1 MKNTSMKMKHNF
13 KYTVLSVALVAGLSS
28 CEDFFNVLPLNE
40 IVLESYYTEENDITT
55 VINSCYA
62 GLEAPAASSGN
73 PASTINLMAAWGEMR
88 SDNMVAGTSLS
99 EDETQ
104 ILKEN
109 IMPTTKYSNW
119 SPLYVVIN
127 RCNTVMY
134 YAPIV
139 NKKDPN
145 YTDSELKAD
154 IAEVK
159 ALRALCYFY
168 LIRTFRD
175 VPFVT
180 EPSIDDSQNYRVK
193 ASSFNDILTYLIN
206 DLEGVKEDAVRRY
219 PRVLDNTS
227 KITRYSIY
235 ALLADMYLWKQDY
248 AKSIEYCDKVIAFKK
263 ELYEEEIALKG
274 NNTDLELFKEIPLI
288 SEHPSGSTRSGNV
301 ATKVFG
307 EGNSFESIFE
317 LNFEENQSVTN
328 SFISSYYSSTS
339 GSIGYFSVAPFL
351 VENVA
356 SGVNKI
362 FKITDCRSI
371 SYVEKP
377 SSSSTQY
384 AAIKYC
390 RTGVSF
396 DSPLASAT
404 ALPAVTTTRR
414 SGNFANWIVYRLSD
428 IVLMKAEAEIQLG
441 KSMINDS
448 VASSVTLKPYLQ
460 KAFTLVS
467 AVYNRANNKT
477 NLSSDTLKYSD
488 YGGSY
493 ATMEDLVMLERQR
506 ELLFEGKRWFDLL
519 RRARREG
526 NNVNL
531 ISNAIRKQTS
541 NTGAIQIKLASVDG
555 LYFPYSE
562 SELKNNPELKQ
573 NPAYD
578 TEKTSTK
585 SE

>member
-1 MKNTSMKMKHNF
+1 MKMKHNF
-13 KYTVLSVALVAGLSS
+13 KYTALSVALVAGLSS

-40 IVLESYYTEENDITT
+40 IVLESYYTEENDITS

-62 GLEAPAASSGN
+62 GLEAPG
-73 PASTINLMAAWGEMR
+73 TINLIAAWGEMR
-88 SDNMVAGTSLS
+88 SDNIVAGTSLS
-99 EDETQ
+99 EDEAQ

-127 RCNTVMY
+127 RCNTVMF

-145 YTDSELKAD
+145 YTDSELLAD
-154 IAEVK
+154 LAEVK

-168 LIRTFRD
+168 LIRAFRD

-180 EPSIDDSQNYRVK
+180 EPSIDDAQNYKIAVTP
-193 ASSFNDILTYLIN
+193 FNDILTYLIN
-206 DLEGVKEDAVRRY
+206 DLEAVKEDAVRRY

-235 ALLADMYLWKQDY
+235 ALLADLYLWKQDY
-248 AKSIEYCDKVIAFKK
+248 PKCIEYCDKVIDFKK

-274 NNTDLELFKEIPLI
+274 NNTDLELFKQIPLI
-288 SEHPSGSTRSGNV
+288 SEHPTGSTRSGNV
-301 ATKVFG
+301 ATKIFG
-307 EGNSFESIFE
+307 VGNSFESIFE
-317 LNFEENQSVTN
+317 LNFVENQSVSN
-328 SFISSYYSSTS
+328 GFISTYYSSSS
-339 GSIGYFSVAPFL
+339 GNIGYFSVPPYL
-351 VENVA
+351 VENIA

-362 FKITDCRSI
+362 FKITDCRHLASI
-371 SYVEKP
+371 EKP

-384 AAIKYC
+384 AMIKYA
-390 RTGVSF
+390 RTSVTF
-396 DSPLASAT
+396 DSPLASQT
-404 ALPAVTTTRR
+404 TLPVVTSTRR
-414 SGNFANWIVYRLSD
+414 SGSYANWIIYRLTD
-428 IVLMKAEAEIQLG
+428 IVLMKAEAEIQVG

-448 VASSVTLKPYLQ
+448 VASNVTLKPYLQ

-477 NLSSDTLKYSD
+477 ILSSDTLKYSD
-488 YGGSY
+488 LGGN
-493 ATMEDLVMLERQR
+493 AAMMEDLVLLERQR

-519 RRARREG
+519 RKARRDG
-526 NNVNL
+526 NNDYL
-531 ISNAIRKQTS
+531 SSNVIRKQTS
-541 NTGAIQIKLASVDG
+541 NTGAIQIKLTSTDG

-562 SELKNNPELKQ
+562 SELKYNPELKQ

-578 TEKTSTK
+578 TDKTTTQ

>member
-1 MKNTSMKMKHNF
+1 MKMKHNY
-13 KYTVLSVALVAGLSS
+13 KYIVFSVALIAGLSS

-40 IVLESYYTEENDITT
+40 IVLESYYTEENDISS

-62 GLEAPAASSGN
+62 GLEAPAAQSGN
-73 PASTINLMAAWGEMR
+73 PASTINLIAAWGEMR
-88 SDNMVAGTSLS
+88 SDNIVAGGSLS
-99 EDETQ
+99 EDEAQ

-127 RCNTVMY
+127 RCNTVLH

-180 EPSIDDSQNYRVK
+180 EPSIDDSQNYRVA

-206 DLEGVKEDAVRRY
+206 DLETVKEDALRRY
-219 PRVLDNTS
+219 PRVIDNTS

-248 AKSIEYCDKVIAFKK
+248 PKCIEYCDKVIAFKK

-288 SEHPSGSTRSGNV
+288 SEHPTGSTRSGNV
-301 ATKVFG
+301 ATKIFG
-307 EGNSFESIFE
+307 VGNSFESIFE
-317 LNFEENQSVTN
+317 LNYEENQSVTN
-328 SFISSYYSSTS
+328 AYISSYYSSTS
-339 GSIGYFSVAPFL
+339 GSIGSFSVAPFL
-351 VENVA
+351 VENIA
-356 SGVNKI
+356 TGVNKI
-362 FKITDCRSI
+362 FKITDCRHLESI
-371 SYVEKP
+371 EKP
-377 SSSSTQY
+377 SGSSTQY
-384 AAIKYC
+384 AMIKYA
-390 RTGVSF
+390 RTNVAF
-396 DSPLASAT
+396 DSPSASAT
-404 ALPAVTTTRR
+404 TLPSVSSTKR
-414 SGNFANWIVYRLSD
+414 SGNYANWVIYRLTD
-428 IVLMKAEAEIQLG
+428 ILLMKAEAEIQVG

-448 VASSVTLKPYLQ
+448 VAVNVTLKPYLQ

-477 NLSSDTLKYSD
+477 SLSSDTLKYSD
-488 YGGSY
+488 YGGSS
-493 ATMEDLVMLERQR
+493 ATMEDLVLLERQR
-506 ELLFEGKRWFDLL
+506 ELLFEGKRWFDLI
-519 RRARREG
+519 RKARREG
-526 NNVNL
+526 NTSYL
-531 ISNAIRKQTS
+531 SSNAIRKQTS
-541 NTGAIQIKLASVDG
+541 NTGAIQIKLTSMDG
-555 LYFPYSE
+555 IYFPYSE
-562 SELKNNPELKQ
+562 TELKNNLKLKQ
-573 NPAYD
+573 NPAYVTD
-578 TEKTSTK
+578 KTTSQ

>member
-1 MKNTSMKMKHNF
+1 MKMKQNF

-40 IVLESYYTEENDITT
+40 IVLESYYTEENDISS

-62 GLEAPAASSGN
+62 GLEAPAPQSGN
-73 PASTINLMAAWGEMR
+73 PASTINLIAAWGEMR
-88 SDNMVAGTSLS
+88 SDNIVAGTSLS
-99 EDETQ
+99 EDEAQ

-119 SPLYVVIN
+119 APLYNVIN
-127 RCNTVMY
+127 RCNTVMH

-145 YTDSELKAD
+145 YTDSELRAD

-168 LIRTFRD
+168 LIRAFRD

-180 EPSIDDSQNYRVK
+180 EPSIDDSQNYRV
-193 ASSFNDILTYLIN
+193 AATPFNDVLTYLIN
-206 DLEGVKEDAVRRY
+206 DLEAVKEDAVRRY

-227 KITRYSIY
+227 RITRYSIY
-235 ALLADMYLWKQDY
+235 ALLADLYLWKQEY
-248 AKSIEYCDKVIAFKK
+248 TKCIEYCDRVIDFKK

-288 SEHPSGSTRSGNV
+288 SEHPTGSTRSGNV
-301 ATKVFG
+301 ATKIFG
-307 EGNSFESIFE
+307 MGNSFESIFE
-317 LNFEENQSVTN
+317 LNFEQNQSGSN
-328 SFISSYYSSTS
+328 SYIWNYYNGASA
-339 GSIGYFSVAPFL
+339 SIGFFSVPPFL
-351 VENVA
+351 VENIA
-356 SGVNKI
+356 SGANKI
-362 FKITDCRSI
+362 FKITDCRHLASI
-371 SYVEKP
+371 EKP
-377 SSSSTQY
+377 SSASTQY
-384 AAIKYC
+384 AMIKYT
-390 RTGVSF
+390 RSFVTF

-404 ALPAVTTTRR
+404 TLPIVTSIRQ
-414 SGNFANWIVYRLSD
+414 SAAYANWIVYRLTD
-428 IVLMKAEAEIQLG
+428 IVLMKAEAEIQVG
-441 KSMINDS
+441 KGMINDS
-448 VASSVTLKPYLQ
+448 VPSNVTLKPYLQ

-477 NLSSDTLKYSD
+477 ILSSDTLKYSD
-488 YGGSY
+488 FGGSS
-493 ATMEDLVMLERQR
+493 TMMEDLVLLERQR
-506 ELLFEGKRWFDLL
+506 EFLFEGKRWFDLL

-526 NNVNL
+526 NNVSL
-531 ISNAIRKQTS
+531 SSNVIRKQTS
-541 NTGAIQIKLASVDG
+541 NTGAIQIKLTSIDG

-562 SELKNNPELKQ
+562 SELKNNPKLKQ

-578 TEKTSTK
+578 TDKTTTQ